1 MSDLSPALFALQGE
15 RADERVRKRPAFG
28 PSRPPCS
35 SDASYR
41 GSGFAR
47 QLNYNMIS
55 DLRRLAYSDTFSS
68 DLVTIRVITIL
79 VVSIQR

>member
-15 RADERVRKRPAFG
+15 RNG
-28 PSRPPCS
+28 PMNGSENAQLWVHLDLLAL

-47 QLNYNMIS
+47 I
-55 DLRRLAYSDTFSS
+55 
-68 DLVTIRVITIL
+68 
-79 VVSIQR
+79 

>member
-55 DLRRLAYSDTFSS
+55 D
-68 DLVTIRVITIL
+68 
-79 VVSIQR
+79 

>member
-15 RADERVRKRPAFG
+15 RADERVRKHPALG
-28 PSRPPCS
+28 LHLDLLAL

-47 QLNYNMIS
+47 I
-55 DLRRLAYSDTFSS
+55 
-68 DLVTIRVITIL
+68 
-79 VVSIQR
+79 